1 MSPHEIQQL
10 ILTSVTAC
18 IALCTLIPL
27 GAALVRR
34 INGPKQLPPPALT
47 GGDAQRIIRMEA
59 ALDAIS
65 LEVERI
71 AESQRF
77 MTKLM
82 SDTPSQKA
90 GVYLPSGKDP
100 AGR

>member
-10 ILTSVTAC
+10 IVTSVMSL

-27 GAALVRR
+27 GAVLVRR
-34 INGPKQLPPPALT
+34 LNGPKQAQPPALAS
-47 GGDAQRIIRMEA
+47 GDAQRIIRMEA
-59 ALDAIS
+59 AIDAIS

-82 SDTPSQKA
+82 SDTSSQKA
-90 GVYLPSGKDP
+90 GTYLPSEKD
-100 AGR
+100 RSDR